1 LEEKILFWL
10 DAGYTQFGIAKF
22 LKNILDSK
30 FFAIVD
36 TNKGKDFFE
45 NQKIVDFEKI
55 WFYRDCFD
63 LNKKININFLT
74 NFEKT
79 YDLNL
84 WKIIYSDVHFNKY
97 NKFYKFNIENILL
110 IVEQQIRFFEKIIE
124 QIKPDFLIIRTTDY
138 AKNQILHQ
146 MCKMKKIPILSL
158 GHSRLGNK
166 CIITE
171 DNDLLDNHQ
180 KTVDNKINS
189 NYNWDQ
195 LQIYLDTYSKS
206 QKKMVKTYQNSNLQK
221 ILAFWH
227 FATLVFDSKYRK
239 YYEHKGWNIVNLL
252 KNEFF
257 LFFYKKIRKRFL
269 DKYSLN
275 NIPSDEKYVYFPL
288 QFEPERT
295 ILISAPYY
303 TNQLELIKNIARSIP
318 IDYFLY
324 VKEHPGQSLHSWR
337 KTEYYEEILKI
348 PNVKLIHH
356 SIPSKI
362 LVEKSDLV
370 ATVTG
375 TVGLE
380 AAFLQKPSI
389 VFGDSIYSEL
399 SFVYRV
405 KNIIM
410 LPEIIRSTLKKK
422 VDINELQKFM
432 NLIDNNSFEFDIGKM
447 NLEIDNLFHF
457 DAFLQDVKIDNKK
470 MSMFLAKNSKIFVTL
485 ANEHKKKIHIYK
497 NLK

>member
-1 LEEKILFWL
+1 
-10 DAGYTQFGIAKF
+10 
-22 LKNILDSK
+22 
-30 FFAIVD
+30 
-36 TNKGKDFFE
+36 
-45 NQKIVDFEKI
+45 
-55 WFYRDCFD
+55 
-63 LNKKININFLT
+63 
-74 NFEKT
+74 
-79 YDLNL
+79 
-84 WKIIYSDVHFNKY
+84 
-97 NKFYKFNIENILL
+97 
-110 IVEQQIRFFEKIIE
+110 
-124 QIKPDFLIIRTTDY
+124 
-138 AKNQILHQ
+138 
-146 MCKMKKIPILSL
+146 M
-158 GHSRLGNK
+158 
-166 CIITE
+166 
-171 DNDLLDNHQ
+171 
-180 KTVDNKINS
+180 
-189 NYNWDQ
+189 
-195 LQIYLDTYSKS
+195 
-206 QKKMVKTYQNSNLQK
+206 
-221 ILAFWH
+221 
-227 FATLVFDSKYRK
+227 
-239 YYEHKGWNIVNLL
+239 
-252 KNEFF
+252 
-257 LFFYKKIRKRFL
+257 
-269 DKYSLN
+269 
-275 NIPSDEKYVYFPL
+275 
-288 QFEPERT
+288 
-295 ILISAPYY
+295 ISAPYY

-318 IDYFLY
+318 VDYFLY